1 MIPFATNMGFPL
13 SVKKFEITQS
23 GPAWQN
29 RRNQVLSAAFRCVD
43 TMDLE
48 IQSVGLHLPE
58 I

>member
-1 MIPFATNMGFPL
+1 MGFPL

-29 RRNQVLSAAFRCVD
+29 RHNQVLSAAFRRVD